1 MQSMQPTQPLDP
13 FNPYDPAVDFFA
25 ALKQLQA
32 ETVANGNG
40 NNNNG
45 NHANDSETECCLIT
59 HQPLNAFHIRL
70 TCGHKF
76 NHEPLFQEVMRQK
89 GRIGMHN
96 FHEPIAA
103 HQIKCPYCRSMTNQ
117 LLPYIGTSPHPVI
130 KRVLGVNAPA
140 HMCMPGT
147 PCGAKKCNSN
157 AFYECN
163 QSLYCRKHYQAAL
176 KPAKPGPAAATRCIA
191 ENQSGKNKGAR
202 CKRPASS
209 GGTLCAMHAKCNL
222 VIM

>member
-1 MQSMQPTQPLDP
+1 MQPTQPTQPMHD
-13 FNPYDPAVDFFA
+13 PYDPAVDFFA

-32 ETVANGNG
+32 ETVASNTH
-40 NNNNG
+40 
-45 NHANDSETECCLIT
+45 HANDSETECCLIT

-147 PCGAKKCNSN
+147 PCGANKCNSN

-163 QSLYCRKHYQAAL
+163 QTLYCHKHYQAAL
-176 KPAKPGPAAATRCIA
+176 KPNPAKPGPAAATRCIA
-191 ENQSGKNKGAR
+191 ENQTGKNKGAR
-202 CKRPASS
+202 CKRTASP
-209 GGTLCAMHAKCNL
+209 GGTLCAMHAKCN
-222 VIM
+222 IISM